1 MIVKIGLPLIL
12 AFIMFSLGLGLRKQ
26 DFARVFQY
34 PKAFFTG
41 AAIQLV
47 ILPVFAFC
55 LVKAVSFPPEIAV
68 GVMILS
74 FCPGGVTSN
83 VLTRISN
90 GNTPLSISLTAI
102 TSLVAIVTVP
112 ILVALSVDHFM
123 GTDAP
128 DVDILGLGLTMF
140 LITAVPVA
148 LGMLVTVIAPG
159 LVAKISG
166 MVSRAA
172 MILFFMIIVAALASN
187 WAVFSSNLPSL
198 GPALILL
205 NIGMLGIGLAGS
217 RLMGLKAADATT
229 VSIEAGV
236 QNGTL
241 GIAVGSLVALG
252 AAESL
257 PPATVPSAVYS
268 IIMYLVTVPFVVW
281 RRRMQG

>member
-26 DFARVFQY
+26 DFARVLQY

-41 AAIQLV
+41 VVNQL
-47 ILPVFAFC
+47 ILLPLFALL
-55 LVKAVSFPPEIAV
+55 LVKVFSFAPELAV

-83 VLTRISN
+83 VLAQVSK

-102 TSLVAIVTVP
+102 TSLVSIVTVP
-112 ILVALSVDHFM
+112 LLVALTVHHFM

-128 DVDILGLGLTMF
+128 DVDIVGLGLTMF

-148 LGMLVTVIAPG
+148 LGMLVTAIAPST
-159 LVAKISG
+159 VAKVSKG
-166 MVSRAA
+166 VSRTA
-172 MILFFMIIVAALASN
+172 MILFFIIIVAALASN
-187 WAVFSSNLPSL
+187 WAVFSSNLPTL

-205 NIGMLGIGLAGS
+205 NIAMLSLGLATS
-217 RLMGLKAADATT
+217 RLMKLKPADATT
-229 VSIEAGV
+229 VSIESGV

-241 GIAVGSLVALG
+241 GIAVGSLIALG
-252 AAESL
+252 ATDTL
-257 PPATVPSAVYS
+257 PPTTVPSAVYS
-268 IIMYLVTVPFVVW
+268 IIMYFITVPFVVW
-281 RRRMQG
+281 RRRIQN